1 MHTCSLQHRT
11 SLLIPVLSFAGLLAL
26 CCSSTSIA
34 AVASSSRSL
43 APQHVSS
50 QGLKAKRSSL
60 AGKWSGKYSGAFSGT
75 FTLRWTLLGSRLRG
89 SITLK
94 PGRYVQHHRH
104 RARQQDRIWGRRCR
118 RHLYRFRVGQVDVGQ
133 LQDRERR
140 RPLERSQDLLT
151 ARASVHDCSTAIDLD
166 LLLLVK
172 RHGNPKVSCRRLRP
186 AFIQW

>member
-60 AGKWSGKYSGAFSGT
+60 AGKWSGKYSGAYSGT
-75 FTLRWTLLGSRLRG
+75 FTLRWTLSGSRLRG

-94 PGRYVQHHRH
+94 PGGTYNITGIVHGSKI
-104 RARQQDRIWGRRCR
+104 AFGAVGAGATYTGSVSGKSMSGSYKTAKGGGRWSA
-118 RHLYRFRVGQVDVGQ
+118 HKT
-133 LQDRERR
+133 
-140 RPLERSQDLLT
+140 S
-151 ARASVHDCSTAIDLD
+151 
-166 LLLLVK
+166 
-172 RHGNPKVSCRRLRP
+172 
-186 AFIQW
+186 